1 MQALKAE
8 YEGILTWLVAG
19 AVAYAEHGLAPPT
32 EVVAFTKQYI
42 ESQDLFA
49 QWLRGCENCPV
60 EDGLTAE
67 QLLSRYQQFCIAEC
81 EKPKFDS
88 SAAMGRKLKE
98 RGYANK
104 RFRDGSRY
112 GLRERKL
119 VDEVDE
125 DSTPV
130 SNV

>member
-1 MQALKAE
+1 MVSNS
-8 YEGILTWLVAG
+8 G
-19 AVAYAEHGLAPPT
+19 APPT
-32 EVVAFTKQYI
+32 EVVAFTKEYI
-42 ESQDLFA
+42 ESQDIFA

-60 EDGLTAE
+60 EDGLTAD
-67 QLLSRYQQFCIAEC
+67 QLLWQYQKFCIAEG
-81 EKPKFDS
+81 EKPQIDS

-98 RGYANK
+98 RGFMNK
-104 RFRDGSRY
+104 RGRDGSRY

>member
-1 MQALKAE
+1 MSNS
-8 YEGILTWLVAG
+8 G
-19 AVAYAEHGLAPPT
+19 APPT
-32 EVVAFTKQYI
+32 EVVAFTKEYI
-42 ESQDLFA
+42 ESQDIFA

-67 QLLSRYQQFCIAEC
+67 QLLSRYQQFCIAEG
-81 EKPKFDS
+81 EKTKFDS

-98 RGYANK
+98 RGFMNK
-104 RFRDGSRY
+104 RGRDGSRY